1 MTASGHPG
9 WKKILYS
16 LSLSLVITNIFI
28 VAKSHS
34 DTPNQPDKNHNT
46 SAVLN
51 AIIEQVSLSDN
62 IKGRFEQRKYIH
74 ILPQPLLSKGVF
86 QLDKKTG
93 LVWQINTPV
102 SSRIVFDSAG
112 IHQRQ
117 KGQAGWEI
125 SNERPGVAMIG
136 ELMRAALSY
145 DWALLENYFFING
158 SINSSINDI
167 SETQGGKQQ
176 WALTLTPKETTLQK
190 TIKYI
195 SLAGE
200 QTLTSLILFEVN
212 NDRTEITFDM
222 L

>member
-1 MTASGHPG
+1 MTASGRPG

-16 LSLSLVITNIFI
+16 LSLSLVIANIFI

-34 DTPNQPDKNHNT
+34 DTPNQPDKNHTTNALL
-46 SAVLN
+46 S
-51 AIIEQVSLSDN
+51 AIIEQVTISDK
-62 IKGRFEQRKYIH
+62 IEGSFEQRKYIH

-86 QLDKKTG
+86 QLDKKTE

-112 IHQRQ
+112 IHQHQ
-117 KGQAGWEI
+117 KGQAVWEI
-125 SNERPGVAMIG
+125 SNDRPGVAMIG

-145 DWALLENYFFING
+145 DWPLLENYFFING
-158 SINSSINDI
+158 SINSSISDV

-190 TIKYI
+190 TIKHI
-195 SLAGE
+195 SLTGE
-200 QTLTSLILFEVN
+200 QTLTSLTLFEVN

>member
-1 MTASGHPG
+1 MTASGRPG

-16 LSLSLVITNIFI
+16 LSLSLVIANIFI

-34 DTPNQPDKNHNT
+34 DTPNQPDKNHTTNALL
-46 SAVLN
+46 S
-51 AIIEQVSLSDN
+51 AIIEQVTISDK
-62 IKGRFEQRKYIH
+62 IEGSFEQRKYIH

-112 IHQRQ
+112 IHQHQ
-117 KGQAGWEI
+117 KGQAVWEI
-125 SNERPGVAMIG
+125 SNDRPGVAMIG

-145 DWALLENYFFING
+145 DWPLLENYFFING
-158 SINSSINDI
+158 SINDI
-167 SETQGGKQQ
+167 AETQSGKQQ
-176 WALTLTPKETTLQK
+176 WTLTLTPKETTLQK
-190 TIKYI
+190 TIKHI

-200 QTLTSLILFEVN
+200 QALTSLTLFEVN

>member
-1 MTASGHPG
+1 MTASGRPG
-9 WKKILYS
+9 WKHILYS
-16 LSLSLVITNIFI
+16 LSLSLVIANIFI

-34 DTPNQPDKNHNT
+34 DTPNQPDKNHTTNALL
-46 SAVLN
+46 S
-51 AIIEQVSLSDN
+51 AIIEQVTISDK
-62 IKGRFEQRKYIH
+62 IEGSFEQRKYIH

-112 IHQRQ
+112 IHQHQ
-117 KGQAGWEI
+117 KGQAVWEI
-125 SNERPGVAMIG
+125 SNDRPGVAMIG

-145 DWALLENYFFING
+145 DWPLLENYFFING
-158 SINSSINDI
+158 SINDI
-167 SETQGGKQQ
+167 AETQSGKQQ
-176 WALTLTPKETTLQK
+176 WTLTLTPKETTLQK
-190 TIKYI
+190 TIKHI

-200 QTLTSLILFEVN
+200 QALTSLTLFEVN

>member
-1 MTASGHPG
+1 MTASGRPG

-16 LSLSLVITNIFI
+16 LSLSLVIANIFI

-34 DTPNQPDKNHNT
+34 DTPNQPDKNHTTNALL
-46 SAVLN
+46 S
-51 AIIEQVSLSDN
+51 AIIEQVTISDK
-62 IKGRFEQRKYIH
+62 IEGSFEQRKYIH

-86 QLDKKTG
+86 QLDKKTE

-112 IHQRQ
+112 IHQHQ
-117 KGQAGWEI
+117 KGQAVWEI
-125 SNERPGVAMIG
+125 SNDRPGVAMIG

-145 DWALLENYFFING
+145 DWPLLENYFFING
-158 SINSSINDI
+158 SINDI
-167 SETQGGKQQ
+167 AETQSGKQQ
-176 WALTLTPKETTLQK
+176 WTLTLTPKETTLQK
-190 TIKYI
+190 TIKHI

-200 QTLTSLILFEVN
+200 QTLTSLTLFEVN

>member
-1 MTASGHPG
+1 MTASGRPG

-16 LSLSLVITNIFI
+16 LSLSLVIANIFI

-34 DTPNQPDKNHNT
+34 DTPNQPDKNHTTNALL
-46 SAVLN
+46 S
-51 AIIEQVSLSDN
+51 AIIEQVTISDK
-62 IKGRFEQRKYIH
+62 IEGSFEQRKYIH

-112 IHQRQ
+112 IHQHQ
-117 KGQAGWEI
+117 KGQAVWEI
-125 SNERPGVAMIG
+125 SNDRPGVAMIG

-145 DWALLENYFFING
+145 DWPLLENYFFING
-158 SINSSINDI
+158 SINDA
-167 SETQGGKQQ
+167 SETQPSTRQ
-176 WALTLTPKETTLQK
+176 WALTLTPKEKTLQQ
-190 TIKYI
+190 TIKHI
-195 SLAGE
+195 SITGG
-200 QTLTSLILFEVN
+200 QQLTSLILFEAN
-212 NDRTEITFDM
+212 NDRTEITFSM